1 MLGWKKLTNFT
12 SFGSTFAQNF
22 NVGDLVCWSEWLID
36 PDDSVKRGEKC
47 GVLTNII
54 HKELGERMVV
64 FAQILPFN
72 DSKIIEMSILQ
83 IRKMETN

>member
-1 MLGWKKLTNFT
+1 MLGWKKLTDFT
-12 SFGSTFAQNF
+12 SFGSTFARNF
-22 NVGDLVCWSEWLID
+22 NVGDLVCWSEWLVNAN
-36 PDDSVKRGEKC
+36 DSVDRAQKC

-54 HKELGERMVV
+54 HKELGERQVV

>member
-1 MLGWKKLTNFT
+1 MTDFN

-22 NVGDLVCWSEWLID
+22 NVGDLVCWSEWLINAN
-36 PDDSVKRGEKC
+36 DSVDRAQKC

-54 HKELGERMVV
+54 HKELGERQVV
-64 FAQILPFN
+64 FAQILPFD

>member
-1 MLGWKKLTNFT
+1 MTDFT
-12 SFGSTFAQNF
+12 SFGSSFAQNF

>member
-1 MLGWKKLTNFT
+1 MLGWKKLTEFT
-12 SFGSTFAQNF
+12 SFGSSFAQNF
-22 NVGDLVCWSEWLID
+22 NVGDLVCWSEWLIQT
-36 PDDSVKRGEKC
+36 DDTVKRGEKC

-54 HKELGERMVV
+54 HKELGEREVV
-64 FAQILPFN
+64 FAQILPFH

>member
-1 MLGWKKLTNFT
+1 MTDFS
-12 SFGSTFAQNF
+12 SFGGIFAQNF

>member
-1 MLGWKKLTNFT
+1 MTDFT

-22 NVGDLVCWSEWLID
+22 NVGDLVCWTEWLVNNK
-36 PDDSVKRGEKC
+36 DSVNRSQKC

-54 HKELGERMVV
+54 HKELGEREVV
-64 FAQILPFN
+64 FAQILPF
-72 DSKIIEMSILQ
+72 DSSKIIEMSILQ

>member
-1 MLGWKKLTNFT
+1 MTDFT
-12 SFGSTFAQNF
+12 SFGSSFAQNF
-22 NVGDLVCWSEWLID
+22 NVGDLVCWSEWLIQA
-36 PDDSVKRGEKC
+36 DDTVKRGEKC

-54 HKELGERMVV
+54 HKELGERTVV
-64 FAQILPFN
+64 FAKILPFN

>member
-1 MLGWKKLTNFT
+1 MTNFT

>member
-1 MLGWKKLTNFT
+1 MLGWKKLTDFT
-12 SFGSTFAQNF
+12 SFGSSFAQSF
-22 NVGDLVCWSEWLID
+22 NVGDLVCWSEWLIQ
-36 PDDSVKRGEKC
+36 PDDTVKRGEKC

-54 HKELGERMVV
+54 HKELGERTVV

>member
-1 MLGWKKLTNFT
+1 MTVFN

-22 NVGDLVCWSEWLID
+22 NVGDLVCWSEWLVNAN
-36 PDDSVKRGEKC
+36 DSVDRAQKC

-54 HKELGERMVV
+54 HKELGERQVV
-64 FAQILPFN
+64 FAQILPFD

>member
-1 MLGWKKLTNFT
+1 LSKYTH
-12 SFGSTFAQNF
+12 FGSTVAQNF
-22 NVGDLVCWSEWLID
+22 NVGDLVCWSEWLIQT
-36 PDDSVKRGEKC
+36 DDTVKRGEKC

-64 FAQILPFN
+64 FAQILPFE

>member
-1 MLGWKKLTNFT
+1 MTDFN

-22 NVGDLVCWSEWLID
+22 NVGDLVCWSEWLVNAN
-36 PDDSVKRGEKC
+36 DSVDRAQKC

-54 HKELGERMVV
+54 HKELGERQVV
-64 FAQILPFN
+64 FAQILPFD

>member
-1 MLGWKKLTNFT
+1 LTDFN

-22 NVGDLVCWSEWLID
+22 NVGDLVCWSEWLVNAN
-36 PDDSVKRGEKC
+36 DSVDRAQKC

-54 HKELGERMVV
+54 HKELGERQVV
-64 FAQILPFN
+64 FAQILPF
-72 DSKIIEMSILQ
+72 DSSKIIEMSILQ

>member
-1 MLGWKKLTNFT
+1 MTDFT

-22 NVGDLVCWSEWLID
+22 NVGDLVCWSEWLIQ
-36 PDDSVKRGEKC
+36 PDDTVKRGEKC

>member
-1 MLGWKKLTNFT
+1 VLGWKKLTDFT
-12 SFGSTFAQNF
+12 SFGSTFAQKF
-22 NVGDLVCWSEWLID
+22 NVGDLVCWSEWLVNAN
-36 PDDSVKRGEKC
+36 DSVNRSQKC

-54 HKELGERMVV
+54 HKELGERQVT
-64 FAQILPFN
+64 FAQILPFD

>member
-1 MLGWKKLTNFT
+1 MTDFS
-12 SFGSTFAQNF
+12 SFGGIFAQNF
-22 NVGDLVCWSEWLID
+22 NVGDLVCWSEWLIQTND
-36 PDDSVKRGEKC
+36 TVKRGEKC

-54 HKELGERMVV
+54 HKELGERTVV

>member
-1 MLGWKKLTNFT
+1 MTDFT

-22 NVGDLVCWSEWLID
+22 NVGDLVCWSEWLIQAN
-36 PDDSVKRGEKC
+36 DDVKRGEKC

-64 FAQILPFN
+64 FSQLLPFN

>member
-1 MLGWKKLTNFT
+1 LTDFN

-22 NVGDLVCWSEWLID
+22 NVGDLVCWSEWLVNAN
-36 PDDSVKRGEKC
+36 DSVDRAQKC

-54 HKELGERMVV
+54 HKELGERQVV
-64 FAQILPFN
+64 FAQILPFD

>member
-1 MLGWKKLTNFT
+1 MTDFT

-22 NVGDLVCWSEWLID
+22 NVGDLVCWSEWLIQ
-36 PDDSVKRGEKC
+36 PDDTVKRGEKC

-83 IRKMETN
+83 IRKIETN

>member
-1 MLGWKKLTNFT
+1 MLGWKKLTDFT

-22 NVGDLVCWSEWLID
+22 NVGDLVCWSEWLVNGN
-36 PDDSVKRGEKC
+36 DSVDRAQKC

-54 HKELGERMVV
+54 HKELGERQAV
-64 FAQILPFN
+64 FAQVLPFN
-72 DSKIIEMSILQ
+72 ESKIIEMSILQ

>member
-1 MLGWKKLTNFT
+1 VLGWKKLTEFT
-12 SFGSTFAQNF
+12 SFGSTIARNF
-22 NVGDLVCWSEWLID
+22 NVGDLVCWTEWLVQT
-36 PDDSVKRGEKC
+36 DDSVKRGEKC